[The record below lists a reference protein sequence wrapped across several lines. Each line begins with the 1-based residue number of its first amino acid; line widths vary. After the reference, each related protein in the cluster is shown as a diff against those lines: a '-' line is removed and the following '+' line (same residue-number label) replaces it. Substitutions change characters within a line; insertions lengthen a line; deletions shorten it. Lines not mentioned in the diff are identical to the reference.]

1 MITRNVY
8 VVYNPLSKLTKIGMS
23 GRLNHRINF
32 LSMENGVR
40 LELRYNTLP
49 CINSDMIENSMHKY
63 FKDHRTLGE
72 WFDIDPDDAVNKLK
86 EYTVQL
92 PEIVQD
98 YLNGLSIKEL
108 SIKYS
113 KSRQYIEKLF
123 KESCVESN
131 NKTTTILPPKTKINR
146 RDNIKK
152 VEQVSN
158 EGSISKERLEEMIR
172 KSKEKYKL
180 K

>member
-1 MITRNVY
+1 MIARNVY
-8 VVYNPLSKLTKIGMS
+8 VIYNPISKLTKIGMS
-23 GRLNHRINF
+23 RELKNRINN
-32 LSMENGVR
+32 LSMANGVR

-49 CINSDMIENSMHKY
+49 CINCDMIENSMHKY
-63 FKDHRTLGE
+63 FKEYRTLGE
-72 WFDIDPDDAVNKLK
+72 WFNIDPNDAVNKLK

-123 KESCVESN
+123 KQSCIESN
-131 NKTTTILPPKTKINR
+131 NKITTILPEPITIARNHSNKI
-146 RDNIKK
+146 ISVHK
-152 VEQVSN
+152 
-158 EGSISKERLEEMIR
+158 EGDISKERLEEMIR
-172 KSKEKYKL
+172 ISKEKYNL
-180 K
+180 KN